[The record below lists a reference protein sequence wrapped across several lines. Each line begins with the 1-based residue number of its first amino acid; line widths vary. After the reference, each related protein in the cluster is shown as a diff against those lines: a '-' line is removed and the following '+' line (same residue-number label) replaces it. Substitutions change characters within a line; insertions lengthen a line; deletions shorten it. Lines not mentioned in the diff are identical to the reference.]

1 MLKKEKEDKI
11 VWFPLKA
18 IGECISLA
26 FIRKCGYPKV
36 KEDPL
41 VNWVGFSTNT
51 TKFSSKCNQIMFASH
66 VDRGWPMFEIL
77 DRAKMNSNALY
88 VVLIEKHECKIWMQ
102 QHFIQVDRRFE
113 LFRIDDEVSM
123 RSQCQILFEERRN
136 RVHLNVKLISIWW

>member
-1 MLKKEKEDKI
+1 
-11 VWFPLKA
+11 
-18 IGECISLA
+18 
-26 FIRKCGYPKV
+26 
-36 KEDPL
+36 
-41 VNWVGFSTNT
+41 
-51 TKFSSKCNQIMFASH
+51 MFASH

-113 LFRIDDEVSM
+113 LFRIVDEVSM

-136 RVHLNVKLISIWW
+136 RVRLNVKLVSMWW